1 RAAPL
6 FPSLLTLL
14 PYLRAR
20 LPVQLLA
27 AHFVAVSSWVEAR
40 RWWPPLE
47 PSGRLPFYFGLV
59 TAFNVGFVVATLT
72 GFVLA
77 ARLPHALAVGL
88 FFLTPISFL
97 LALTRNSR
105 DLVDYLSLVFG
116 LAL

>member
-1 RAAPL
+1 R
-6 FPSLLTLL
+6 LL
-14 PYLRAR
+14 
-20 LPVQLLA
+20 
-27 AHFVAVSSWVEAR
+27 
-40 RWWPPLE
+40 PPLE

-88 FFLTPISFL
+88 IFLTPISFL

-116 LAL
+116 LALRPVFAEFGGRLDLLWIGIVGGVAAWLVHRLRKRRAA